1 MIVFMCILGIM
12 HIFSVYIVTQAPL
25 ILVDIKIVGKKDA
38 TTEDSYTSLLLL
50 MTPTPKKEG
59 TWIY

>member
-12 HIFSVYIVTQAPL
+12 HIFSVYIVIQAPL
-25 ILVDIKIVGKKDA
+25 ILVDIKIVDKRDA
-38 TTEDSYTSLLLL
+38 TTEDSYTCLLLL

-59 TWIY
+59 KWIY